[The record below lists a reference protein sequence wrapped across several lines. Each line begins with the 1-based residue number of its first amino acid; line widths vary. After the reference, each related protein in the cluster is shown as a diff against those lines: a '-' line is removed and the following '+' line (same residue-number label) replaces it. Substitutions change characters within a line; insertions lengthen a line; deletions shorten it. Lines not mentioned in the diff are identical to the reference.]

1 MAEVESGVAPVGI
14 LTKLTDAQAF
24 SRDPEDY
31 SKEDV
36 ADTIA
41 RLHKHVARQ
50 RKARDDEAAFKD
62 SAAKIKKANEV
73 SKKKKTT
80 EASKKKTKA
89 SASLPE
95 DVGDII
101 L

>member
-1 MAEVESGVAPVGI
+1 MTEIGEVEKPVGV
-14 LTKLTDAQAF
+14 LAKLTDAQAF

-36 ADTIA
+36 ADTIL
-41 RLHKHVARQ
+41 RLGKHVARQ
-50 RKARDDEAAFKD
+50 RKARDDEAAFKEA
-62 SAAKIKKANEV
+62 AAKIKKANEAG
-73 SKKKKTT
+73 KKKK
-80 EASKKKTKA
+80 AKA
-89 SASLPE
+89 SATVPE

>member
-1 MAEVESGVAPVGI
+1 MAEAEKIAAPVGI

-31 SKEDV
+31 SAEAVEDTV
-36 ADTIA
+36 A
-41 RLHKHVARQ
+41 RLSKHVARQ
-50 RKARDDEAAFKD
+50 RKARDDEAAFKE
-62 SAAKIKKANEV
+62 SAAKIKKANET
-73 SKKKKTT
+73 SKKKK
-80 EASKKKTKA
+80 AKA
-89 SASLPE
+89 SANLPE